1 MFLWRSAIA
10 LHCSSTF
17 GGEVFVPV
25 MRISACAETRSRE
38 SELDDF
44 RFELISREIG
54 SRLCKHPNRNSKDKR
69 DGRHLNATK
78 QIRFQSMTLR

>member
-10 LHCSSTF
+10 MHCSSTF

-54 SRLCKHPNRNSKDKR
+54 R
-69 DGRHLNATK
+69 
-78 QIRFQSMTLR
+78 